1 LRYIGEYSFTKTMSD
16 HKHLNALRVY
26 WKANKAF
33 PAMAKLADVLG
44 LASSGGVFKVVGRL
58 VDAGYLERTEGRIAP
73 TPAFF
78 ALPVLGNV
86 RAGLPQPEDQSVGL
100 EAIGVEDY
108 LIRHPER
115 TVFCRVR
122 GDSMR
127 DAGMLDGDMVVV
139 ERNRP
144 TKPGDI
150 VVALVD
156 HEMTVKHLFPQAG
169 GWVLKPANPD
179 YPDIVA
185 QESLEIIGVVVGVF
199 RRVGR

>member
-1 LRYIGEYSFTKTMSD
+1 MSD
-16 HKHLNALRVY
+16 QKHLDALRIY
-26 WKANKAF
+26 WKEHKAF
-33 PAMAKLADVLG
+33 PSMAKLADVLG
-44 LASSGGVFKVVGRL
+44 LASSGGVFKVIGRL
-58 VDAGYLERTEGRIAP
+58 VDAGFLERVDGRIAP
-73 TPAFF
+73 TRDFF
-78 ALPVLGNV
+78 ALPVMGQV
-86 RAGLPQPEDQSVGL
+86 RAGLPQELDQSAGL
-100 EAIGVEDY
+100 EMLGVEDY

-122 GDSMR
+122 GDSMK

-144 TKPGDI
+144 TKAGDI

-156 HEMTVKHLFPQAG
+156 NELTVKYLYPLKGSG

-185 QESLEIIGVVVGVF
+185 QQSLEVMGVVVGLF
-199 RRVGR
+199 RRV

>member
-1 LRYIGEYSFTKTMSD
+1 MSD
-16 HKHLNALRVY
+16 QQHLDALRTY

-33 PAMAKLADVLG
+33 PAMAKLAEVLG
-44 LASSGGVFKVVGRL
+44 LASSGGVFKVIGRL

-73 TPAFF
+73 TKAFF

-86 RAGLPQPEDQSVGL
+86 RAGLPQPEDQSSGL
-100 EAIGVEDY
+100 ETVGVEDY
-108 LIRHPER
+108 LIHHPER

-122 GDSMR
+122 GDSMK
-127 DAGMLDGDMVVV
+127 DAGLLDGDMVVV

-144 TKPGDI
+144 TRTGDI

-156 HEMTVKHLFPQAG
+156 QEMTVKHLFPAPG
-169 GWVLKPANPD
+169 GRGWVLKPANPD

-185 QESLEIIGVVVGVF
+185 HESLEIIGVVVGAF
-199 RRVGR
+199 RRLGR

>member
-1 LRYIGEYSFTKTMSD
+1 MSD
-16 HKHLNALRVY
+16 QKHLDALRIY
-26 WKANKAF
+26 WKEHKAF
-33 PAMAKLADVLG
+33 PSMAKLTDVLG
-44 LASSGGVFKVVGRL
+44 LASSGGVFKVIGRL
-58 VDAGYLERTEGRIAP
+58 VDAGFLERVDGRIAP
-73 TPAFF
+73 TRDFF
-78 ALPVLGNV
+78 ALPVMGQV
-86 RAGLPQPEDQSVGL
+86 RAGLPQEMDQSAGL
-100 EAIGVEDY
+100 EMLGVEDY

-122 GDSMR
+122 GDSMK

-144 TKPGDI
+144 TKAGDI

-156 HEMTVKHLFPQAG
+156 NELTVKYLYPLKGSG

-185 QESLEIIGVVVGVF
+185 QQSLEVMGVVVGLF
-199 RRVGR
+199 RRV

>member
-1 LRYIGEYSFTKTMSD
+1 MPD
-16 HKHLNALRVY
+16 QKHLNALRTH
-26 WKANKAF
+26 WKEHKAF
-33 PAMAKLADVLG
+33 PSMAKLADVLG
-44 LASSGGVFKVVGRL
+44 LASSGGVFKVIGRL
-58 VDAGYLERTEGRIAP
+58 VDAGFLERVDGRIAP
-73 TPAFF
+73 TRAFF
-78 ALPVLGNV
+78 ALPVMGQV
-86 RAGLPQPEDQSVGL
+86 RAGLPQEQDQSAGL
-100 EAIGVEDY
+100 EMVGVEDY
-108 LIRHPER
+108 LIQNPER

-122 GDSMR
+122 GDSMK

>member
-1 LRYIGEYSFTKTMSD
+1 MTDD
-16 HKHLNALRVY
+16 HHLNALRQY
-26 WKANKAF
+26 WKDNKTF
-33 PAMAKLADVLG
+33 PSMARLTDVLG
-44 LASSGGVFKVVGRL
+44 LSSSGGVFKVIGRL
-58 VDAGYLERTEGRIAP
+58 VDAGYLERVDGRIAP
-73 TPAFF
+73 TRAFF
-78 ALPVLGNV
+78 ALPVLGKV
-86 RAGLPQPEDQSVGL
+86 RAGLPQVEDQSAGQEMV
-100 EAIGVEDY
+100 GVEDY

-122 GDSMR
+122 GDSMK

-139 ERNRP
+139 ERNRA

-156 HEMTVKHLFPQAG
+156 NELTVKYLYPLQGA

-185 QESLEIIGVVVGVF
+185 QQSLQIMGVVVGTF
-199 RRVGR
+199 RRHD

>member
-1 LRYIGEYSFTKTMSD
+1 MSD
-16 HKHLNALRVY
+16 QKHLDALRIY
-26 WKANKAF
+26 WKEHKAF
-33 PAMAKLADVLG
+33 PSMAKLADVLG
-44 LASSGGVFKVVGRL
+44 LASSGGVFKLIGRL
-58 VDAGYLERTEGRIAP
+58 VDAGFLERVDGRIAP
-73 TPAFF
+73 TRDFF
-78 ALPVLGNV
+78 ALPVMGQV
-86 RAGLPQPEDQSVGL
+86 RAGLPQELDQSAGL
-100 EAIGVEDY
+100 EMLGVEDY

-122 GDSMR
+122 GDSMK

-144 TKPGDI
+144 TKAGDI

-156 HEMTVKHLFPQAG
+156 NELTVKYLYPLKGSG

-185 QESLEIIGVVVGVF
+185 QQSLEVMGVVVGLF
-199 RRVGR
+199 RRV

>member
-1 LRYIGEYSFTKTMSD
+1 MTD
-16 HKHLNALRVY
+16 DKHLSALRVY
-26 WKANKAF
+26 WKEHKAF
-33 PAMAKLADVLG
+33 PSMAKLADVLG
-44 LASSGGVFKVVGRL
+44 LSSSGGVFKVVGRL
-58 VDAGYLERTEGRIAP
+58 VDAGYLERVDGRIAP
-73 TPAFF
+73 SRDFF
-78 ALPVLGNV
+78 ALPVLGKV
-86 RAGLPQPEDQSVGL
+86 RAGLPQMEDQTAGL
-100 EAIGVEDY
+100 EAVGVEDY

-122 GDSMR
+122 GDSMK

-144 TKPGDI
+144 TKAGDI

-156 HEMTVKHLFPQAG
+156 NELTVKYLFPLKGSG

-185 QESLEIIGVVVGVF
+185 KQSLEVLGVVVGLF
-199 RRVGR
+199 RRHD

>member
-1 LRYIGEYSFTKTMSD
+1 
-16 HKHLNALRVY
+16 
-26 WKANKAF
+26 
-33 PAMAKLADVLG
+33 VLG
-44 LASSGGVFKVVGRL
+44 K
-58 VDAGYLERTEGRIAP
+58 
-73 TPAFF
+73 
-78 ALPVLGNV
+78 V
-86 RAGLPQPEDQSVGL
+86 RAGLPQMEDQTSGL
-100 EAIGVEDY
+100 ETVGVEDY

-122 GDSMR
+122 GDSMK

-144 TKPGDI
+144 TKSGDI

-156 HEMTVKHLFPQAG
+156 HEMTVKHLFPSTGSG

-199 RRVGR
+199 RRF